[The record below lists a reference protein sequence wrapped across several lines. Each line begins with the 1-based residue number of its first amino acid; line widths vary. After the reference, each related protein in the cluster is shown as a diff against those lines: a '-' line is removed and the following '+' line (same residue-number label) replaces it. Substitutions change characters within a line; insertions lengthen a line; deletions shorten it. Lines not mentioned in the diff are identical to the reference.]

1 MSKSSEYTGKTKLS
15 EVCDLMAAGREIDA
29 LRIVAKW
36 PRLGEESGVI
46 TRAWSA
52 HQSPDF
58 YSGLHQD
65 PAALVDAGI
74 EAIRHK
80 YGIQR
85 VKVQS

>member
-1 MSKSSEYTGKTKLS
+1 MSKSSQYTGKTKLS

-36 PRLGEESGVI
+36 PRLGEEAGVI

-52 HQSPDF
+52 HQSPAF
-58 YSGLHQD
+58 YRGLHMD
-65 PAALVDAGI
+65 PAAIVEDGI
-74 EAIRHK
+74 EAIRRR

-85 VKVQS
+85 VKVQA